1 MDDDQQTVADIRRQ
15 AGLSQ
20 KQLADLSGV
29 AQPNIAA
36 YESGAR
42 RPSAK
47 MLARLKAAAKPRP
60 SVVLA
65 ARRAEIKRLASRHKA
80 LDIRVFGSVAR
91 GEDRPGSD
99 VDLLVRFAP
108 DASLFDQ
115 IELAQD
121 IEDILGVHVDVVS
134 EGGLRTGHDEIRA
147 QARAL

>member
-1 MDDDQQTVADIRRQ
+1 
-15 AGLSQ
+15 
-20 KQLADLSGV
+20 
-29 AQPNIAA
+29 
-36 YESGAR
+36 
-42 RPSAK
+42 

-60 SVVLA
+60 TVVLA
-65 ARRAEIKRLASRHKA
+65 AHRAEIRRIASRHKA

-99 VDLLVRFAP
+99 VDLLVRVAP

-121 IEDILGVHVDVVS
+121 IEDILGVHVGVVS
-134 EGGLRTGHDEIRA
+134 EDGLRLGHHEIRA